1 MSTDLSKYKRYT
13 NNILDID
20 NVAIDKKKTGRKP
33 QGLSYK
39 VTINFTK
46 EEINELQKIH
56 KNTGA
61 PISTII
67 RRHLIK
73 SGLIKPNTD

>member
-1 MSTDLSKYKRYT
+1 MSTDLNKYKRYT
-13 NNILDID
+13 NNILDS
-20 NVAIDKKKTGRKP
+20 VKIDKKKTGRKS

-39 VTINFTK
+39 VTINFTQ
-46 EEINELQKIH
+46 EEIKELQKIH
-56 KNTGA
+56 DTTGA

-73 SGLIKPNTD
+73 SGLIKEINE